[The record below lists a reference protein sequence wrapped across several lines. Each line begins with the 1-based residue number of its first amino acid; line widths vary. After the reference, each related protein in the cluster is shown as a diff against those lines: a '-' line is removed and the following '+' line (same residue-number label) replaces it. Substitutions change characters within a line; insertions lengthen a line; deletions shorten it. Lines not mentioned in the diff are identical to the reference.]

1 MDKPLRGYTAFLIVL
16 ATTVL
21 SISNVVAA
29 VSLYALDGRSN
40 TFGIIDTTAGAA
52 SSLGVGTFS
61 DSIGGHGIGLA
72 YNSITGVMYA
82 RSFDNLY
89 TIDIGTGATTLIGP
103 SHNDITGLTFDSSFT
118 TLYSI
123 SQYDGSF
130 YSVNPDTGATTLIG
144 NSGIL
149 TPLGLSTRSDGTIFG
164 VNIYGRLYTIDPHT
178 GASTLITN
186 GLPGGFSSIAFDAD
200 DILYGVKIDGDFLG
214 TIDTSNGSFSQIG
227 SGVGPQYTD
236 VRGLVF
242 AVPEPTSLAI
252 SLPLI
257 TTIYAN
263 RRRNG
268 RAKII

>member
-52 SSLGVGTFS
+52 S
-61 DSIGGHGIGLA
+61 
-72 YNSITGVMYA
+72 
-82 RSFDNLY
+82 